1 MEPVV
6 SRDYVLIYFHSLVL
20 SENLPDSNFI
30 KDIYNLVDDKW
41 VYIPPVS
48 IVHGP
53 TIDSCNK
60 EVACYANTGTK
71 HTLGPINK

>member
-41 VYIPPVS
+41 
-48 IVHGP
+48 
-53 TIDSCNK
+53 
-60 EVACYANTGTK
+60 A
-71 HTLGPINK
+71 